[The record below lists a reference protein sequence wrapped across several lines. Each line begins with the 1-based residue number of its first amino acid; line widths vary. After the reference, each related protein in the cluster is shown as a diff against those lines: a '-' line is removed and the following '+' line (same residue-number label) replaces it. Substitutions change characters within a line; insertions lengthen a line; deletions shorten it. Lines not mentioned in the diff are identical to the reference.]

1 MIRVLALDIDGV
13 LTDGK
18 VTLDATG
25 RESKTL
31 CYRDID
37 AVFAAH
43 GEGLTVVLVTGEDSP
58 MVDVI
63 ARRLNVSRVYRNAKD
78 KGTVLTQVSRD
89 LDVPV
94 HEISYIGDSTR
105 DAPALTLVGLGLA
118 PADAAEAARA
128 VAHRVLSHRG
138 GEGAVSEALTLILEM
153 RRHAIREVG

>member
-1 MIRVLALDIDGV
+1 MIQVLALDIDGV

-18 VTLDATG
+18 VTLDQAG

-43 GEGLTVVLVTGEDSP
+43 RQGLKVVLVTGEDSP
-58 MVDVI
+58 IVGVI
-63 ARRLNVSRVYRNAKD
+63 ARRLSVFRVYRNAKD
-78 KGTVLTQVSRD
+78 KGATLTQVSQD
-89 LDVPV
+89 LGLSP

-105 DAPALTLVGLGLA
+105 DAPALALVGLGLA
-118 PADAAEAARA
+118 PADATEAARA
-128 VAHRVLSHRG
+128 AAHRVLCHRG

-153 RRHAIREVG
+153 RRQAIREVG